1 MAEYLN
7 EVEVR
12 VLGCLMEKE
21 MATPDYYPLSLNAL
35 INACNQKSNRQPVV
49 AYDEATVEQAIGSLS
64 EKKFVWRSDAGR
76 VFKYSESFVKNNNLL
91 TKEAALLCLLCV
103 RGPQTIGELRGRTDR
118 LYKFDDLAEVEYSL
132 ANLTEMG
139 LVTKL
144 PRQPGR
150 KESRFAHLLAGDVQ
164 EEVAMPQAVQDHAVQ
179 PDQDRL
185 AQLEQEVV
193 TLREELQ
200 ALAQEFANFK
210 TQFD

>member
-1 MAEYLN
+1 MEEDLD

-21 MATPDYYPLSLNAL
+21 MATPEYYPLSLNAL

-49 AYDEATVEQAIGSLS
+49 AYDEAIVEQAICRLS
-64 EKKFVWRSDAGR
+64 EKKSVWRSDAAR
-76 VFKYSESFVKNNNLL
+76 VPKYSESFVKNNNLL

-103 RGPQTIGELRGRTDR
+103 RGPQTVGELRGRTDR

-132 ANLTEMG
+132 NSLTEMG

-144 PRQPGR
+144 PRLPGR
-150 KESRFAHLLAGDVQ
+150 KESRFAHLLAGEPH
-164 EEVAMPQAVQDHAVQ
+164 EEIALSQKKQTLAAQ
-179 PDQDRL
+179 PGQDRL
-185 AQLEQEVV
+185 AKLEQEVV
-193 TLREELQ
+193 DLRGELE
-200 ALAQEFANFK
+200 ALCREFANFK